1 MDENTK
7 KEEFSYG
14 YIQLI
19 SSISGFSVEKSGRAR
34 DNSGIDVTIVAPD
47 EIEDVDAPRLDA
59 QVKCTTLAAEKN
71 GFITY
76 PLAVKNY
83 NKLIKIKSFVPQI
96 LIIVLVPK
104 TIDDWLN
111 ISERETLMKKC
122 GYWVSLRGGKP
133 TNNTKTVTI
142 EIPKDNLLTPET
154 ISKLMKQAAEYRAKL
169 LDLEDFM
176 ALEELIDNDSA

>member
-83 NKLIKIKSFVPQI
+83 NKLI
-96 LIIVLVPK
+96 
-104 TIDDWLN
+104 
-111 ISERETLMKKC
+111 
-122 GYWVSLRGGKP
+122 
-133 TNNTKTVTI
+133 NN
-142 EIPKDNLLTPET
+142 
-154 ISKLMKQAAEYRAKL
+154 AASSRV
-169 LDLEDFM
+169 
-176 ALEELIDNDSA
+176 